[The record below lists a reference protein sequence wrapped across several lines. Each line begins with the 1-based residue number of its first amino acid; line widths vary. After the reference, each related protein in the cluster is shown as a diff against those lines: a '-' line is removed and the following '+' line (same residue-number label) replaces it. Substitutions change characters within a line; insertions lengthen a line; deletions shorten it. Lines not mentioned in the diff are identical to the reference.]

1 MPTEGEFRNR
11 LGNAAAGG
19 SPGANL
25 MGFNPPYAKNTT
37 KGKNAKNSMNTT
49 RKIVAPRDA
58 SLVSLSLVTTKR
70 ERWLSTGR

>member
-49 RKIVAPRDA
+49 RKNR
-58 SLVSLSLVTTKR
+58 R
-70 ERWLSTGR
+70 STGRKSRKSKSRHN